1 MSKHKSVQML
11 YYIARKKVIVKIN
24 MICIVIAALAK
35 VFCANIAR
43 MKKKLRMRLR
53 MRNAEKFKL

>member
-1 MSKHKSVQML
+1 ML